1 MKVQMSMEEFL
12 AELEQNHQEMLQYYC
27 EDGICRVENNT
38 CEVNLKDDIGIV
50 LQLSNETIPIVRMEL
65 LKKILRDWRS
75 YVEKALH
82 FLKGYRIDLGAD
94 YFPCGIYVGEF
105 SYGTYGFRIFDG
117 FTISLKRGDG
127 TDEDF
132 LNLDVYTVQFKADGR
147 PIGVVLWFE

>member
-65 LKKILRDWRS
+65 LKKVLRDWHG

-105 SYGTYGFRIFDG
+105 SYGTYGFRMFDG

-127 TDEDF
+127 
-132 LNLDVYTVQFKADGR
+132 
-147 PIGVVLWFE
+147 

>member
-1 MKVQMSMEEFL
+1 M
-12 AELEQNHQEMLQYYC
+12 
-27 EDGICRVENNT
+27 
-38 CEVNLKDDIGIV
+38 
-50 LQLSNETIPIVRMEL
+50 
-65 LKKILRDWRS
+65 
-75 YVEKALH
+75 
-82 FLKGYRIDLGAD
+82 GAD

-105 SYGTYGFRIFDG
+105 SHGTYGFHIFDG